1 MCASIQYV
9 QAEKFKAC
17 GALHV
22 FHRVFA
28 GVL

>member
-1 MCASIQYV
+1 MCTDIQYLQTV
-9 QAEKFKAC
+9 KFKAC
-17 GALHV
+17 GALRV